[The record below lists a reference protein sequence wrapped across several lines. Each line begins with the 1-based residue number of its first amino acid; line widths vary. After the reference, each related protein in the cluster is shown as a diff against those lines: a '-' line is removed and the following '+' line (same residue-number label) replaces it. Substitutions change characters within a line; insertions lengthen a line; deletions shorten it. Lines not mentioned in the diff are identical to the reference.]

1 MLSADWWPAAL
12 WPKVWLRIGAEA
24 CNMSFSGEDSGDT
37 AEDSQLAGESFATT
51 QDEEAS

>member
-1 MLSADWWPAAL
+1 
-12 WPKVWLRIGAEA
+12 
-24 CNMSFSGEDSGDT
+24 MSFSGEDSGDT